1 MPHSNRLK
9 EKMLNNMNN
18 NNNSNKN
25 NSNLNSKKKPISNH
39 NKSNKGESNK
49 SQGFENSIKSKNKN
63 GKLKSQKTNI
73 DNPDIKNLDLPPL
86 PRWTNKQKKERD
98 LLKMIQA
105 DYPTNP
111 YVQRIS
117 KTCLSRRLFKK
128 IMYQHI
134 FNYYQNGNVDDKKVK
149 SSGECAC
156 YKNCKTIFKFS
167 DDKIKN
173 IDKINELMATE
184 LKQQF
189 TKIDD
194 ETHEYIIAGK
204 ISCPIFQL
212 ITKIFKRNLL
222 KEFSIVNAT
231 LEFYEF
237 YEELVNEFNDKEK
250 NVKIMGCEEIVLKQL
265 RQDFKNLLLCRE
277 YVRKKKADGAI

>member
-1 MPHSNRLK
+1 M
-9 EKMLNNMNN
+9 
-18 NNNSNKN
+18 
-25 NSNLNSKKKPISNH
+25 
-39 NKSNKGESNK
+39 
-49 SQGFENSIKSKNKN
+49 
-63 GKLKSQKTNI
+63 
-73 DNPDIKNLDLPPL
+73 DLPPL

-98 LLKMIQA
+98 LLKMIQT

-134 FNYYQNGNVDDKKVK
+134 FNYYQNGTVDDKKVK
-149 SSGECAC
+149 SSGESAC

-189 TKIDD
+189 TKIDND
-194 ETHEYIIAGK
+194 NHEYIIAGK
-204 ISCPIFQL
+204 ISCQIYEL
-212 ITKIFKRNLL
+212 ITKIFKKNLL
-222 KEFSIVNAT
+222 KEFSIINAT

-250 NVKIMGCEEIVLKQL
+250 NVKIYGCEDIVLKQL
-265 RQDFKNLLLCRE
+265 RQDFKNLCLCRE